1 MLLISNIIVQKII
14 LETKSFLQTIYLT
27 KFTIIDLLKNIL
39 TKLFIKVAR
48 KLLFAFDKYV

>member
-48 KLLFAFDKYV
+48 KLLFAFDKYI